1 VRTTLEGQPG
11 VESVDV
17 DFDNKVAHLTVSGF
31 FDPVKAAA
39 ALAEEGYGATV
50 Q

>member
-11 VESVDV
+11 VETVKV
-17 DFDNKVAHLTVSGF
+17 DFDNKVAHLTVNSGF
-31 FDPVKAAA
+31 DPFKAAA
-39 ALAEEGYGATV
+39 ALAVEGYGATV